1 MATITLEVPDELAQR
16 LADLGNQLPE
26 LLFAA
31 MNREELQGPSGFDL
45 QSRPW
50 REAIRFLL
58 GMNDKSEILNYY
70 IPDDLQD
77 RVEELLFLN
86 SEGEITEEELA
97 ELEAFL
103 QVNQFFS
110 LLKSGMRAGIK

>member
-16 LADLGNQLPE
+16 LSDLGNQLPE
-26 LLFAA
+26 LLFAVVDRGDLPA
-31 MNREELQGPSGFDL
+31 PSGFDL

-58 GMNDKSEILNYY
+58 GMTDNSEILTYY
-70 IPDDLQD
+70 IPDELQE

-86 SEGEITEEELA
+86 SEGEITEEELT

-110 LLKSGMRAGIK
+110 LLKASIRAGIK